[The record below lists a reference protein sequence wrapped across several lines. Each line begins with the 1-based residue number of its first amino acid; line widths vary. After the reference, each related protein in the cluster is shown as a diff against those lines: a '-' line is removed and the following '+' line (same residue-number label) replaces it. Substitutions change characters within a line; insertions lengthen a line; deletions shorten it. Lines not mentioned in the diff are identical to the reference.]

1 MDYGLTL
8 ALIGAGLAALLAGIG
23 SAIGIGTA
31 GRSATGVLSE
41 KPERYGQM
49 FIMVVLPGT
58 QGFYGFLAAFLVML
72 NLGFFGAGP
81 LFSVDPVLQT
91 DLDNTVISQELR
103 QEFENNLAP
112 LLQHA
117 TISVEE
123 PESEWLITDKQ
134 NRKSYR
140 IKKENEEDDKEKE
153 TLNIYGETGFP
164 NLSETPGTGLQILI
178 ACLPIAFAGLVSA
191 IFQGRVCSG
200 GILMAAKRPEMA
212 FKAGVVYA
220 VMVEV
225 YAVLG
230 LLVTM
235 FMLLFGISWPT

>member
-8 ALIGAGLAALLAGIG
+8 ALIGAGSAALLAGIG

-72 NLGFFGAGP
+72 NLNFFGEGGVP
-81 LFSVDPVLQT
+81 
-91 DLDNTVISQELR
+91 ELS
-103 QEFENNLAP
+103 
-112 LLQHA
+112 
-117 TISVEE
+117 T
-123 PESEWLITDKQ
+123 
-134 NRKSYR
+134 
-140 IKKENEEDDKEKE
+140 
-153 TLNIYGETGFP
+153 TL
-164 NLSETPGTGLQILI
+164 GLQVLI

-191 IFQGRVCSG
+191 IFQGKVCSG

-235 FMLLFGISWPT
+235 FMLLFGISWPTPVA

>member
-1 MDYGLTL
+1 MAL
-8 ALIGAGLAALLAGIG
+8 ALTGAALATFMAGIG
-23 SAIGIGTA
+23 SSIGIGIA

-72 NLGFFGAGP
+72 NLNFFNA
-81 LFSVDPVLQT
+81 DPVM
-91 DLDNTVISQELR
+91 TVNFKTGVAI
-103 QEFENNLAP
+103 LA
-112 LLQHA
+112 
-117 TISVEE
+117 
-123 PESEWLITDKQ
+123 
-134 NRKSYR
+134 
-140 IKKENEEDDKEKE
+140 
-153 TLNIYGETGFP
+153 
-164 NLSETPGTGLQILI
+164 
-178 ACLPIAFAGLVSA
+178 ACLPIAFAGMLSA
-191 IFQGRVCSG
+191 IHQGKVCAA
-200 GILMAAKRPEMA
+200 GILMTAKRPEMA

-235 FMLLFGISWPT
+235 FILLNGGLFE

>member
-8 ALIGAGLAALLAGIG
+8 ALVGAGLAALLAGIG
-23 SAIGIGTA
+23 SAIGIGIA

-58 QGFYGFLAAFLVML
+58 QGFYGFLAGFLVML
-72 NLGFFGAGP
+72 KLGFFGAV
-81 LFSVDPVLQT
+81 LFSVDPALQT

-103 QEFENNLAP
+103 QEFEKNNLAP
-112 LLQHA
+112 LWQHA
-117 TISVEE
+117 TISVEK
-123 PESEWLITDKQ
+123 PGEWLITDKQ

-140 IKKENEEDDKEKE
+140 IIKEKDKDDKEKE

-164 NLSETPGTGLQILI
+164 NLSETPGTGVQILI

>member
-1 MDYGLTL
+1 MDYGMTL
-8 ALIGAGLAALLAGIG
+8 ALVGAGLAALLAGIG
-23 SAIGIGTA
+23 SAIGIGIA
-31 GRSATGVLSE
+31 GRSATGILSE

-72 NLGFFGAGP
+72 NLGFFGAGL
-81 LFSVDPVLQT
+81 LFSVDPALQT
-91 DLDNTVISQELR
+91 DLDKTVISQELR
-103 QEFENNLAP
+103 QEFEHNMAP
-112 LLQHA
+112 LLQYA
-117 TISVEE
+117 TVTVET
-123 PESEWLITDKQ
+123 PDIEWLITDKQ

-140 IKKENEEDDKEKE
+140 IKKETDKDKE
-153 TLNIYGETGFP
+153 TLNIYGEDGFP
-164 NLSETPGTGLQILI
+164 NLSETPGIGVQILI

-191 IFQGRVCSG
+191 IFQGKVCSG
-200 GILMAAKRPEMA
+200 GILMAAKKPEMA

-235 FMLLFGISWPT
+235 FMLLFGISWPA